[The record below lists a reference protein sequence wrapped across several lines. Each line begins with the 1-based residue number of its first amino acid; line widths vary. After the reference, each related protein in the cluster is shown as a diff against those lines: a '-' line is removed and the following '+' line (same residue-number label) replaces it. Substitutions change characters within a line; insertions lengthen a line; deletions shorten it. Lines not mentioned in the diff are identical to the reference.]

1 MSKCLVCGKGA
12 ITISSSLSICGEC
25 LRNLT
30 EVPGFSK
37 AVRVRFRKSLG
48 LPATPPSVSG
58 ESSFRQCSICVN
70 ECQLREGETGFCG
83 LWTNVRGSLTFRLGL
98 EKALGLWY
106 LDPHPTNCVAAP
118 VCPANT
124 SRGYPE
130 YTETPGVEVGY
141 YNLAV
146 FFGGCSLDCLFC
158 QNYEHKELVSE
169 SIKGKNRRFFMID
182 ELIERALNPKVT
194 CVCYFGGDPGPHSPH
209 AIMVSRKIL
218 RSSGKQIKRICWE
231 TNGLQNPA
239 IMREM
244 AKLSLESGGIV
255 KIDWKAW
262 SPTIYEALT
271 GVNGVKAI
279 ERLKHNVQL
288 ISELRV
294 SRKEPPLLVVST
306 LLVPGYVDLREVEG
320 IATYI
325 ASIDPD
331 IPYVLLAFH
340 PTHLMRD
347 LPTTSYDHATKALRV
362 ARSLGLREVYIGNEW
377 LLSNSYNVS

>member
-1 MSKCLVCGKGA
+1 MGKCLVCGREA
-12 ITISSSLSICGEC
+12 NTISSSLSVCGEC
-25 LRNLT
+25 LRSLG
-30 EVPGFSK
+30 EVPEPSK
-37 AVRVRFRKSLG
+37 VRRARFRSSLG
-48 LPATPPSVSG
+48 LPVSPPSAGG
-58 ESSFRQCSICVN
+58 ESGFRQCNICVN
-70 ECQLREGETGFCG
+70 ECQLRDGDIGFCG
-83 LWTNVRGSLTFRLGL
+83 LWSNVGGLMKFRLGMD
-98 EKALGLWY
+98 KALGLWY
-106 LDPHPTNCVAAP
+106 LDPHPTNCVAGP

-130 YTETPGVEVGY
+130 YTKTPIVEVGY

-169 SIKGKNRRFFMID
+169 SIRGRNKRFFSIK
-182 ELIERALNPKVT
+182 ELIERALSPEVT
-194 CVCYFGGDPGPHSPH
+194 CVCFFGGDPGPHSPH
-209 AIMVSRKIL
+209 AIAASREIL
-218 RSSGKQIKRICWE
+218 RKSGNQVKRICWE

-262 SPTIYEALT
+262 SPVIYEALT
-271 GVNGVKAI
+271 GINGVKAI
-279 ERLKHNVQL
+279 DRLKHNVRL
-288 ISELRV
+288 ISELR
-294 SRKEPPLLVVST
+294 SFRREPPLLVVST

-325 ASIDPD
+325 ASVDPD
-331 IPYVLLAFH
+331 IPYILLAFH

-347 LPTTSYDHATKALRV
+347 LPTTSYDHAFKALKI
-362 ARSLGLREVYIGNEW
+362 ARSLGLKEVYIGNEW
-377 LLSNSYNVS
+377 LLSNAYST